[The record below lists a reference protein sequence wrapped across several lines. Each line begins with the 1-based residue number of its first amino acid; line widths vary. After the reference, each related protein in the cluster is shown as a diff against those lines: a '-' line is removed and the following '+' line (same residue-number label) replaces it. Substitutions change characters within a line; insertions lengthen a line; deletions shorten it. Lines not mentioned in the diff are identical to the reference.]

1 LNEPRRLSQ
10 SGGVSQWLLDSA
22 SIDKPSEAAR
32 RRAALLAATASSFSR
47 SASGSVSATRPRR
60 NLAKTLGTW
69 VLVAAAASATL
80 ALVGSRLLDAVGGGA
95 SHPAAGQVLAEL
107 PQAPSAAPPRSLEIT
122 AEPNVAVKTP
132 SIAATPPAPASAS
145 PSASASAD
153 EARQIEAARAAT
165 ARGDDAAAIA
175 TLDAFDKAYPN
186 SALKP
191 ESIAL
196 RALALKHRAHLPR

>member
-1 LNEPRRLSQ
+1 LNEPRRLNQ

-22 SIDKPSEAAR
+22 SIDKPSVAAR
-32 RRAALLAATASSFSR
+32 RHAALLAATASSFSR

-60 NLAKTLGTW
+60 NVAKTLATW

-107 PQAPSAAPPRSLEIT
+107 PPAPSAAPARSLEIT
-122 AEPNVAVKTP
+122 AEPNVAVRP
-132 SIAATPPAPASAS
+132 PRIAATPPAP
-145 PSASASAD
+145 SASASAAAD
-153 EARQIEAARAAT
+153 EARQIEAARAAI
-165 ARGDDAAAIA
+165 ARGDDAAALV
-175 TLDAFDKAYPN
+175 TLDAYDKAYP
-186 SALKP
+186 SGALKA
-191 ESIAL
+191 ESMAL